1 MLAEG
6 IKQSPKDGPIS
17 KDMLP
22 RNLGININNTVPKKA
37 ALIREA
43 VRFERKKYGQD
54 EKKARSFLK
63 PRFELFTTD
72 N

>member
-1 MLAEG
+1 
-6 IKQSPKDGPIS
+6 
-17 KDMLP
+17 MLP

-54 EKKARSFLK
+54 EKSAIIFGRENGTFSRATF
-63 PRFELFTTD
+63 FTSHF
-72 N
+72 

>member
-43 VRFERKKYGQD
+43 VRFERKIWPRR
-54 EKKARSFLK
+54 KKSAIIFGMTVR
-63 PRFELFTTD
+63 
-72 N
+72 